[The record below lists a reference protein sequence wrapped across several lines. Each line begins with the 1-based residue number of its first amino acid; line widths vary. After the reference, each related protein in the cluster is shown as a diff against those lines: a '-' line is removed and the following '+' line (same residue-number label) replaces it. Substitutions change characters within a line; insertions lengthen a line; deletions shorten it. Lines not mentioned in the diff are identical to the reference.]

1 MLQMR
6 TAARM
11 RPHAV
16 DSSELSSF
24 RTQTLGRKHY
34 LPRDPRLGGLLLALC
49 DLAVF
54 AAVMALVVM
63 LLAPSSAALFSTSW
77 PHFAVTSVLSF
88 IVAHSLARSYDLEGA
103 THESLFDF
111 VIKPAVLTCAATTLS
126 YVVEVWLGHSA
137 VDGGLALGTAQF
149 SAQFSPEHYVIVFA
163 TLAMAGERLLGYEL
177 LNRWQAAGH
186 LSTSVVV
193 FGADSIGQRL
203 VKVVREE
210 YADSVEIV
218 GIFDDR
224 VQRVPG
230 QVQGIAVEGGLESL
244 IEFVK
249 SAPAVDKVL
258 IALPM
263 SAEGR
268 ILQLLTKLRSL
279 AVDVAL
285 VPDFVGMRLDKQIA
299 RDGYPPVL
307 SVLRKPQSDLDWLA
321 KRSFDFVASLAL
333 LIALSPLLALTAL
346 AIRLDSPGPIL
357 FRQPRLGLNNK
368 EFNVLK
374 YRSMYVE
381 QSDLAARE
389 QTKRN
394 DPRVTRV
401 GAWLRRL
408 SIDEL
413 PQLFNVLAGE
423 MSLVGPRPH
432 ALGMQVKD
440 RLCDEI
446 VREYAVRHRM
456 RPGITGWAQ
465 VRGLRGAVEEPAL
478 LEARVHHDIYYI
490 DNWSFLFDL
499 RILMMTVVEL
509 VRPRNAF

>member
-11 RPHAV
+11 RPRAV

-24 RTQTLGRKHY
+24 RTQTLVRRHY
-34 LPRDPRLGGLLLALC
+34 LPRDPRLGGFLLALC

-54 AAVMALVVM
+54 ATVIALIAM
-63 LLAPSSAALFSTSW
+63 LLAPGETSLFATSW
-77 PHFAVTSVLSF
+77 PHFALTSVLGF
-88 IVAHSLARSYDLEGA
+88 IVAHCLAGSYALTRPVHA
-103 THESLFDF
+103 SLFDF
-111 VIKPAVLTCAATTLS
+111 VVKPAVLTCAAATFS
-126 YVVEVWLGHSA
+126 YVVETWLGQSA
-137 VDGGLALGTAQF
+137 VEGTLAF
-149 SAQFSPEHYVIVFA
+149 SVGQLSPEHYVIVFA
-163 TLAMAGERLLGYEL
+163 TLAIAGERLLGYGL

-186 LSTSVVV
+186 LSAKVVV
-193 FGADSIGQRL
+193 FGADTIGQRL

-210 YADSVEIV
+210 YADKVDIV

-224 VQRVPG
+224 AQRTPAQIQGVP
-230 QVQGIAVEGGLESL
+230 VEGGIDALL
-244 IEFVK
+244 DFVK
-249 SAPAVDKVL
+249 SAPLVDKVL

-268 ILQLLTKLRSL
+268 ILELLTKLRSV

-285 VPDFVGMRLDKQIA
+285 VPDFVGMRLERQFV
-299 RDGYPPVL
+299 RDGEPPL
-307 SVLRKPQSDLDWLA
+307 LRVLRKPQSELDWFL
-321 KRSFDFVASLAL
+321 KRSFDFITSLAL
-333 LIALSPLLALTAL
+333 LVALSPLLALTAL

-357 FRQPRLGLNNK
+357 FRQPRLGLNNE

-374 YRSMYVE
+374 FRSMYVE
-381 QSDLAARE
+381 QSDVAARE

-394 DPRVTRV
+394 DARVTRV
-401 GAWLRRL
+401 GIWLRRL

-413 PQLFNVLAGE
+413 PQLFNVLAGD

-465 VRGLRGAVEEPAL
+465 VRGLRGAVDEPAL
-478 LEARVHHDIYYI
+478 LEARVNHDLYYI
-490 DNWSFLFDL
+490 DNWSFFFDL
-499 RILMMTVVEL
+499 RILMMTVIEL
-509 VRPRNAF
+509 IRPRNAF

>member
-1 MLQMR
+1 
-6 TAARM
+6 M
-11 RPHAV
+11 RPRAV
-16 DSSELSSF
+16 DSAELSSF
-24 RTQTLGRKHY
+24 RSQTLARKHY
-34 LPRDPRLGGLLLALC
+34 IPRDRQLGGLLLALC

-54 AAVMALVVM
+54 AAVMALVAM
-63 LLAPSSAALFSTSW
+63 LFAPAGTTLFATSW

-88 IVAHSLARSYDLEGA
+88 IVAHCLARSYDLDGA
-103 THESLFDF
+103 VHASLFDF
-111 VIKPAVLTCAATTLS
+111 VIKPAVLTCVATTFS
-126 YVVEVWLGHSA
+126 YVVETSLGRSA
-137 VDGGLALGTAQF
+137 VDGGLTVMSGQL
-149 SAQFSPEHYVIVFA
+149 SPEHYVIVFA
-163 TLAMAGERLLGYEL
+163 TLAMAGERLLGYGL

-186 LSTSVVV
+186 FSTSVVV

-224 VQRVPG
+224 IRRVPG
-230 QVQGIAVEGGLESL
+230 QVQGIAVEGDVEAL

-249 SAPAVDKVL
+249 SAPSVDKVL

-299 RDGYPPVL
+299 HDSHPPIL
-307 SVLRKPQSDLDWLA
+307 SVLRKPQSEIDWLV
-321 KRSFDFVASLAL
+321 KRSFDFVASLFL
-333 LIALSPLLALTAL
+333 LIALSPVLALTAL

-357 FRQPRLGLNNK
+357 FRQPRLGLNNN

-374 YRSMYVE
+374 FRSMYVE
-381 QSDLAARE
+381 RSDVEARE

-394 DPRVTRV
+394 DARVTRV
-401 GAWLRRL
+401 GVWLRRL

-413 PQLFNVLAGE
+413 PQLFNVLAGA

-465 VRGLRGAVEEPAL
+465 VRGLRGAVDEPAL
-478 LEARVHHDIYYI
+478 LEARVNHDIYYI
-490 DNWSFLFDL
+490 DNWSFFFDL
-499 RILMMTVVEL
+499 RILVMTVIEL
-509 VRPRNAF
+509 IRPRNAF

>member
-6 TAARM
+6 AAARM
-11 RPHAV
+11 RPRAV

-24 RTQTLGRKHY
+24 RTHTLARKHF
-34 LPRDPRLGGLLLALC
+34 LPRDPRLGGFLLALC
-49 DLAVF
+49 DLAIF
-54 AAVMALVVM
+54 AAVMVLIAM
-63 LLAPSSAALFSTSW
+63 LHASGGAAAFSTSW
-77 PHFAVTSVLSF
+77 PHFALTSVLSF
-88 IVAHSLARSYDLEGA
+88 IVAHSLARSYDLAGA
-103 THESLFDF
+103 VHASLFDF
-111 VIKPAVLTCAATTLS
+111 VVKPAVLTCAATAFS
-126 YVVEVWLGHSA
+126 YVVEAWLGRSGVEGA
-137 VDGGLALGTAQF
+137 FAF
-149 SAQFSPEHYVIVFA
+149 SVGQLSPEHYVIVFA
-163 TLAMAGERLLGYEL
+163 TLAIAGERLLGYGL

-186 LSTSVVV
+186 LSSGVVV
-193 FGADSIGQRL
+193 FGADTIGQRL

-210 YADSVEIV
+210 YAESVDIV

-224 VQRVPG
+224 DQRVPAH
-230 QVQGIAVEGGLESL
+230 VQGIPVEGGLEAL

-249 SAPAVDKVL
+249 STPSVDKVL

-268 ILQLLTKLRSL
+268 ILQLLTRLRSL

-285 VPDFVGMRLDKQIA
+285 VPDFVGMRLDRQFV
-299 RDGYPPVL
+299 RDGQPPLL
-307 SVLRKPQSDLDWLA
+307 SVLRKPQSEFDWFL
-321 KRSFDFVASLAL
+321 KRSFDFITSLIL

-346 AIRLDSPGPIL
+346 AIRLDSRGPIL

-374 YRSMYVE
+374 FRSMYIE

-394 DPRVTRV
+394 DSRVTRV

-413 PQLFNVLAGE
+413 PQLFNVLNGD

-465 VRGLRGAVEEPAL
+465 VRGLRGAVDEPAL
-478 LEARVHHDIYYI
+478 LEARVNHDLYYI

-499 RILMMTVVEL
+499 RILGMTVIEL
-509 VRPRNAF
+509 IRPRNAF

>member
-24 RTQTLGRKHY
+24 RTQTLARKHY
-34 LPRDPRLGGLLLALC
+34 LPRDPRLGGILLALC

-54 AAVMALVVM
+54 AAIMALVAM
-63 LLAPSSAALFSTSW
+63 LLAPSAELFATSW
-77 PHFAVTSVLSF
+77 PHFALTSVLSF

-103 THESLFDF
+103 VHASLFDF
-111 VIKPAVLTCAATTLS
+111 VIKPAVLTCAATTFS
-126 YVVEVWLGHSA
+126 YGVEAWLGHSA
-137 VDGGLALGTAQF
+137 GGAASGLAQL
-149 SAQFSPEHYVIVFA
+149 SPEHYVIVFA
-163 TLAMAGERLLGYEL
+163 TLAMAGERLLGYGL

-193 FGADSIGQRL
+193 FGADTIGQRL
-203 VKVVREE
+203 VKVVRED
-210 YADSVEIV
+210 YPDSVSVV
-218 GIFDDR
+218 GVFDDR

-230 QVQGIAVEGGLESL
+230 HVQGIPVDGGIDAL

-249 SAPAVDKVL
+249 ATPAVDKVL

-299 RDGYPPVL
+299 RDGTPPIL
-307 SVLRKPQSDLDWLA
+307 SVLRKPQSELDWLV
-321 KRSFDFVASLAL
+321 KRSFDFATSLGL

-374 YRSMYVE
+374 FRSMYVE
-381 QSDLAARE
+381 QSDLEARE

-394 DPRVTRV
+394 DARVTRV

-413 PQLFNVLAGE
+413 PQLFNVLAGD

-465 VRGLRGAVEEPAL
+465 VRGLRGAVDEPAL

-490 DNWSFLFDL
+490 DNWSFFFDL
-499 RILMMTVVEL
+499 RILVMTVVEV

>member
-11 RPHAV
+11 RPRAV

-24 RTQTLGRKHY
+24 RTQSLGRKLY

-54 AAVMALVVM
+54 AAVMALVAM
-63 LLAPSSAALFSTSW
+63 LLAPTGVPLFSTSW
-77 PHFAVTSVLSF
+77 PHFAVTGVLSF
-88 IVAHSLARSYDLEGA
+88 IVAHALARSYDLERGVHA
-103 THESLFDF
+103 SVFDF
-111 VIKPAVLTCAATTLS
+111 VIKPAVLTCAATTFS
-126 YVVEVWLGHSA
+126 YVVEAWVGKSA
-137 VDGGLALGTAQF
+137 AGIELSIGAGQL
-149 SAQFSPEHYVIVFA
+149 SPEHYVIVFA
-163 TLAMAGERLLGYEL
+163 TLAMAGERLLGYGL

-203 VKVVREE
+203 VKVVRED
-210 YADSVEIV
+210 YADSVQIV

-230 QVQGIAVEGGLESL
+230 QVHGIAVEGGLESL

-299 RDGYPPVL
+299 HDGYPPIL
-307 SVLRKPQSDLDWLA
+307 SVLRKPQSELDWLV
-321 KRSFDFVASLAL
+321 KRGFDFVASLGL

-368 EFNVLK
+368 EFDVLK
-374 YRSMYVE
+374 FRSMYVE
-381 QSDLAARE
+381 QSDIEARE

-394 DPRVTRV
+394 DARITRV

-413 PQLFNVLAGE
+413 PQLFNVLVGD

-432 ALGMQVKD
+432 ARGMQVKD

-465 VRGLRGAVEEPAL
+465 VRGLRGAVDEPAL
-478 LEARVHHDIYYI
+478 LEARVNHDIYYI
-490 DNWSFLFDL
+490 DNWSFFFDL
-499 RILMMTVVEL
+499 RILVMTVVEL

>member
-24 RTQTLGRKHY
+24 RTQTLARKHY
-34 LPRDPRLGGLLLALC
+34 LPRDPRLGGILLALC

-54 AAVMALVVM
+54 AAVVALVAM
-63 LLAPSSAALFSTSW
+63 LLAPMSTDLFSTSW

-103 THESLFDF
+103 AHASLFDF
-111 VIKPAVLTCAATTLS
+111 VIKPAVLTCAATTFS
-126 YVVEVWLGHSA
+126 YGVEAWIGHSA
-137 VDGGLALGTAQF
+137 VDGGAAFNFAQL
-149 SAQFSPEHYVIVFA
+149 SPEHYVIVFP
-163 TLAMAGERLLGYEL
+163 TLAMAGERLLGYGL

-193 FGADSIGQRL
+193 FGADAIGQRL

-210 YADSVEIV
+210 YAESVSIV

-224 VQRVPG
+224 AQRVPG
-230 QVQGIAVEGGLESL
+230 HVLGTPVDGGLGAL

-249 SAPAVDKVL
+249 ATPAVDKVL

-299 RDGYPPVL
+299 RDDSPPIL
-307 SVLRKPQSDLDWLA
+307 SVLRKPQSELDWLV
-321 KRSFDFVASLAL
+321 KRSFDFATSLAL

-346 AIRLDSPGPIL
+346 AIRLDSTGPIL

-374 YRSMYVE
+374 FRSMYVE
-381 QSDLAARE
+381 QSDLEARE

-394 DPRVTRV
+394 DARVTRV

-413 PQLFNVLAGE
+413 PQLFNVLAGD

-432 ALGMQVKD
+432 ALGMQVND

-446 VREYAVRHRM
+446 VHEYAVRHRM

-465 VRGLRGAVEEPAL
+465 VRGLRGAVDEPEL
-478 LEARVHHDIYYI
+478 LEARVNHDIYYI
-490 DNWSFLFDL
+490 DNWSFSFDL
-499 RILMMTVVEL
+499 RILVMTVIEL
-509 VRPRNAF
+509 IRPRNAF

>member
-6 TAARM
+6 TAPRM
-11 RPHAV
+11 RPHGV
-16 DSSELSSF
+16 DQPDLTSF
-24 RTQTLGRKHY
+24 QSQSFARKHY
-34 LPRDPRLGGLLLALC
+34 IPRDPRLGGFLLALC
-49 DLAVF
+49 DLTVF
-54 AAVMALVVM
+54 AAVMAAVAM
-63 LLAPSSAALFSTSW
+63 LLAHSASSPIATSW
-77 PHFAVTSVLSF
+77 PHFAVTSALSF
-88 IVAHSLARSYDLEGA
+88 IVAHTLARSYDFGA
-103 THESLFDF
+103 AGHAPHRSVFEF
-111 VIKPAVLTCAATTLS
+111 VMRPALLTCAATTFAYL
-126 YVVEVWLGHSA
+126 VETTIGR
-137 VDGGLALGTAQF
+137 GGLAEATAVMPVEL
-149 SAQFSPEHYVIVFA
+149 SPEHYVIVLA
-163 TLAMAGERLLGYEL
+163 TLAIAGERLLGYGL

-193 FGADSIGQRL
+193 FGADAIGQRL

-210 YADSVEIV
+210 YADSVNIRGV
-218 GIFDDR
+218 FDDR
-224 VQRVPG
+224 LRRVPKLVHG
-230 QVQGIAVEGGLESL
+230 MPVNGGLESL
-244 IEFVK
+244 IEFVQAFP
-249 SAPAVDKVL
+249 SVDKVL

-285 VPDFVGMRLDKQIA
+285 VPDFVGMPLDKQIS
-299 RDGYPPVL
+299 RGGYPPIL
-307 SVLRKPQSDLDWLA
+307 SVLRKPQSDFDWLI
-321 KRSFDFVASLAL
+321 KRGFDFVASFGL
-333 LIALSPLLALTAL
+333 LLALSPVFVVTAL

-368 EFNVLK
+368 EFDVLK
-374 YRSMYVE
+374 FRSMYVDR
-381 QSDLAARE
+381 SDLEARE

-394 DPRVTRV
+394 DARVTRV

-413 PQLFNVLAGE
+413 PQLLNVLAGD

-456 RPGITGWAQ
+456 KPGITGWAQ
-465 VRGLRGAVEEPAL
+465 VRGLRGAIDEPAL

-499 RILMMTVVEL
+499 RILVMTVVEL
-509 VRPRNAF
+509 LRPRNAF

>member
-6 TAARM
+6 TADRM

-16 DSSELSSF
+16 DSSDLSSF
-24 RTQTLGRKHY
+24 RSQTLARKHY

-49 DLAVF
+49 DLAIF
-54 AAVMALVVM
+54 ASVMAVVAMLVP
-63 LLAPSSAALFSTSW
+63 PSSRAVFSISW
-77 PHFAVTSVLSF
+77 PHFALTSALSF
-88 IVAHSLARSYDLEGA
+88 VVAHSLARSYDLEGA
-103 THESLFDF
+103 VHTSLFDF
-111 VIKPAVLTCAATTLS
+111 VIKPAVLTCAATTFS
-126 YVVEVWLGHSA
+126 FMVEAWLGRSS
-137 VDGGLALGTAQF
+137 VDSGQALGVGQL
-149 SAQFSPEHYVIVFA
+149 SAQSYVIVFA
-163 TLAMAGERLLGYEL
+163 TLAIAGERLLGYGL

-193 FGADSIGQRL
+193 FGADAIGQRL
-203 VKVVREE
+203 VNVVRQE
-210 YADSVEIV
+210 YAESVEIV

-224 VQRVPG
+224 VDRVPG
-230 QVQGIAVEGGLESL
+230 QVHGTPVEGGLESL

-249 SAPAVDKVL
+249 STPSVDKVL

-285 VPDFVGMRLDKQIA
+285 VPDFVGTPLGKQIA
-299 RDGYPPVL
+299 HDGHPPIF
-307 SVLRKPQSDLDWLA
+307 SVLRKPQSELDWLV
-321 KRSFDFVASLAL
+321 KRSFDFVTSLVL

-374 YRSMYVE
+374 FRSMYIE
-381 QSDLAARE
+381 QSDLEARK

-394 DPRVTRV
+394 DARVTRV

-413 PQLFNVLAGE
+413 PQLFNVVAGD

-465 VRGLRGAVEEPAL
+465 VSGLRGAVDEPAL
-478 LEARVHHDIYYI
+478 LEARVNYDIYYI
-490 DNWSFLFDL
+490 DNWSFFFDL
-499 RILMMTVVEL
+499 RILVMTVVAL

>member
-1 MLQMR
+1 
-6 TAARM
+6 M
-11 RPHAV
+11 RPRAV
-16 DSSELSSF
+16 DSSELSF
-24 RTQTLGRKHY
+24 LRTQTLGRKHY
-34 LPRDPRLGGLLLALC
+34 LPRDPRLGGILLALC

-54 AAVMALVVM
+54 AAVMALVAM
-63 LLAPSSAALFSTSW
+63 LLAPTSTPLFATSW
-77 PHFAVTSVLSF
+77 PHFAVTSMLSF
-88 IVAHSLARSYDLEGA
+88 IVAHSLARSYDLDGPV
-103 THESLFDF
+103 HSSLFDF
-111 VIKPAVLTCAATTLS
+111 VIKPATLTCAAITFS
-126 YVVEVWLGHSA
+126 YAVESSLGHST
-137 VDGGLALGTAQF
+137 VG
-149 SAQFSPEHYVIVFA
+149 SATSISAADLSPEHYVIVFA
-163 TLAMAGERLLGYEL
+163 TLAMAGERLLGYGL
-177 LNRWQAAGH
+177 VNRWQAAGH
-186 LSTSVVV
+186 FSTSVVV
-193 FGADSIGQRL
+193 FGADAIGQRL

-249 SAPAVDKVL
+249 AAPAVDKVL

-285 VPDFVGMRLDKQIA
+285 VPDFVGLRLDKQIA
-299 RDGYPPVL
+299 RDGHPPLL
-307 SVLRKPQSDLDWLA
+307 SVLRKPQSDIDWLV
-321 KRSFDFVASLAL
+321 KRSFDFVASLVL
-333 LIALSPLLALTAL
+333 LIALSPFLALTAL

-374 YRSMYVE
+374 FRSMYVE
-381 QSDLAARE
+381 QSDLEARE

-394 DPRVTRV
+394 DSRVTRV

-413 PQLFNVLAGE
+413 PQLFNVLAGD

-446 VREYAVRHRM
+446 VHEYAVRHRM

-465 VRGLRGAVEEPAL
+465 VRGLRGAVDEPAL

-490 DNWSFLFDL
+490 DNWSFFFDL
-499 RILMMTVVEL
+499 RILVMTVVEV

>member
-24 RTQTLGRKHY
+24 RTQAPARKHY
-34 LPRDPRLGGLLLALC
+34 LPRDPRLGGLLLAAC

-54 AAVMALVVM
+54 ASVMALVAM
-63 LLAPSSAALFSTSW
+63 LLAPGNAKLFSTSW
-77 PHFAVTSVLSF
+77 PHFALTSVLSF
-88 IVAHSLARSYDLEGA
+88 IVAHSLARSYDLSGA
-103 THESLFDF
+103 VHASLFDF
-111 VIKPAVLTCAATTLS
+111 VIKPAALTCAAATFS
-126 YVVEVWLGHSA
+126 YAVEAWLGNSA
-137 VDGGLALGTAQF
+137 VGHELASIGKQL
-149 SAQFSPEHYVIVFA
+149 SPEHYVIVFG
-163 TLAMAGERLLGYEL
+163 TLAMAGERLLGYGL

-186 LSTSVVV
+186 LSTSVAV
-193 FGADSIGQRL
+193 FGADAIGQRL
-203 VKVVREE
+203 VKVVRED

-224 VQRVPG
+224 ARRTPSH
-230 QVQGIAVEGGLESL
+230 VQGIPVEGGLDAL

-249 SAPAVDKVL
+249 STPIDKVL

-285 VPDFVGMRLDKQIA
+285 VPDCVGMRLGKQFV
-299 RDGYPPVL
+299 REGQPPLL
-307 SVLRKPQSDLDWLA
+307 SVLRKPQSEFDWFL
-321 KRSFDFVASLAL
+321 KRSFDFTTALILLMALA
-333 LIALSPLLALTAL
+333 PVLAVTAL

-374 YRSMYVE
+374 FRSMYVDR
-381 QSDLAARE
+381 SDFEARE
-389 QTKRN
+389 QTKR
-394 DPRVTRV
+394 DDARVTRV

-413 PQLFNVLAGE
+413 PQLFNVLAGD

-465 VRGLRGAVEEPAL
+465 VRGLRGAVDEPAL
-478 LEARVHHDIYYI
+478 LEARVNHDIYYI

-499 RILMMTVVEL
+499 RILMMTVVE
-509 VRPRNAF
+509 VIRPRNAF

>member
-6 TAARM
+6 TAAET
-11 RPHAV
+11 RPRAV
-16 DSSELSSF
+16 GSSELGSF

-34 LPRDPRLGGLLLALC
+34 IPRDRRLAGLLLALC
-49 DLAVF
+49 DLVVF
-54 AAVMALVVM
+54 SSVMALVAA
-63 LLAPSSAALFSTSW
+63 LLAPAGALLFSSSW
-77 PHFAVTSVLSF
+77 PHFAVTSLLSF
-88 IVAHSLARSYDLEGA
+88 VVAHSLARSYDIDGA
-103 THESLFDF
+103 IHTSLFDF
-111 VIKPAVLTCAATTLS
+111 VIRPAVLTCAATTFS
-126 YVVEVWLGHSA
+126 YLVESSLGGSA
-137 VDGGLALGTAQF
+137 AGNGMTAGPGQL
-149 SAQFSPEHYVIVFA
+149 SPEHYVIVFA
-163 TLAMAGERLLGYEL
+163 TLAIAGERLLGYGL

-186 LSTSVVV
+186 FSTSVVV
-193 FGADSIGQRL
+193 FGADAIGQRL
-203 VKVVREE
+203 VKVVRYE

-218 GIFDDR
+218 GVFDDR
-224 VQRVPG
+224 IRRAPP
-230 QVQGIAVEGGLESL
+230 QVQGIPVEGGLESL
-244 IEFVK
+244 VEFVK
-249 SAPAVDKVL
+249 AVPSVDKVL

-268 ILQLLTKLRSL
+268 ILQLLTRLRSL

-285 VPDFVGMRLDKQIA
+285 VPDFVGMRLDKQIV
-299 RDGYPPVL
+299 REGHPPIL
-307 SVLRKPQSDLDWLA
+307 SVLRKPQSDLDWMV
-321 KRSFDFVASLAL
+321 KRGFDFIASLLL
-333 LIALSPLLALTAL
+333 LIALSPVFALTAL
-346 AIRLDSPGPIL
+346 AIRVDSAGPIL

-374 YRSMYVE
+374 FRSMYVE
-381 QSDLAARE
+381 RSDLEARE

-394 DPRVTRV
+394 DSRVTRV

-413 PQLFNVLAGE
+413 PQLFNVLAGD

-432 ALGMQVKD
+432 ALGMQVKN

-465 VRGLRGAVEEPAL
+465 VRGLRGAVDEPAL

-490 DNWSFLFDL
+490 DNWSFFFDL
-499 RILMMTVVEL
+499 RILVMTVIAL

>member
-1 MLQMR
+1 MGVV
-6 TAARM
+6 AALLT
-11 RPHAV
+11 PT
-16 DSSELSSF
+16 DEL
-24 RTQTLGRKHY
+24 
-34 LPRDPRLGGLLLALC
+34 
-49 DLAVF
+49 
-54 AAVMALVVM
+54 
-63 LLAPSSAALFSTSW
+63 LFSTAW
-77 PHFAVTSVLSF
+77 PHYAVTSILSF
-88 IVAHSLARSYDLEGA
+88 IVAHTLARSYGLEGVSHA
-103 THESLFDF
+103 SLYDF
-111 VIKPAVLTCAATTLS
+111 VIKPAVLTCAAATFS
-126 YVVEVWLGHSA
+126 YIVETSLGRSA
-137 VDGGLALGTAQF
+137 VGNEALIATGRL
-149 SAQFSPEHYVIVFA
+149 SPEHYVIVFA
-163 TLAMAGERLLGYEL
+163 TLAIMGERLVGYGL

-186 LSTSVVV
+186 FSTSVVV
-193 FGADSIGQRL
+193 FGADAIGQRL

-210 YADSVEIV
+210 YADSVDIL

-224 VQRVPG
+224 IQRVPG
-230 QVQGIAVEGGLESL
+230 QVQGIPVEGGIESL

-249 SAPAVDKVL
+249 TVPSIDKVL

-263 SAEGR
+263 GAEER
-268 ILQLLTKLRSL
+268 ILQLLTRLRSL

-285 VPDFVGMRLDKQIA
+285 VPDFIGMRLDKQIA
-299 RDGYPPVL
+299 RDGQPPIL
-307 SVLRKPQSDLDWLA
+307 SVLRKPQSEFDWLV
-321 KRSFDFVASLAL
+321 KRSFDFAASLVL
-333 LIALSPLLALTAL
+333 LIALSPLLAVTAL

-374 YRSMYVE
+374 FRSMYVE
-381 QSDLAARE
+381 RSDLEARE

-394 DPRVTRV
+394 DARVTRV

-413 PQLFNVLAGE
+413 PQLFNVLAGD

-456 RPGITGWAQ
+456 KPGITGWAQ
-465 VRGLRGAVEEPAL
+465 VRGLRGAVDEPAL

-499 RILMMTVVEL
+499 RILVMTVVEL

>member
-11 RPHAV
+11 RPRAV
-16 DSSELSSF
+16 DSSELSSL
-24 RTQTLGRKHY
+24 RTHTPVRKHY
-34 LPRDPRLGGLLLALC
+34 LPRDPRLGGILLALC

-54 AAVMALVVM
+54 AAVMALVAM
-63 LLAPSSAALFSTSW
+63 LLAPASADLFSTSW
-77 PHFAVTSVLSF
+77 PHFTLTSVLSF
-88 IVAHSLARSYDLEGA
+88 IVAHSLARSYDLAGA
-103 THESLFDF
+103 AHTSLFDF
-111 VIKPAVLTCAATTLS
+111 VIKPAVLTCAATTFS
-126 YVVEVWLGHSA
+126 YGVEAWLGHSA
-137 VDGGLALGTAQF
+137 VDGQTMFTVAQLA
-149 SAQFSPEHYVIVFA
+149 PEHYVIVFA
-163 TLAMAGERLLGYEL
+163 VLAIVGERLLGYGL

-193 FGADSIGQRL
+193 FGADAIGQRL
-203 VKVVREE
+203 VKLVRED
-210 YADSVEIV
+210 YADSVSVV

-224 VQRVPG
+224 MQRVPSH
-230 QVQGIAVEGGLESL
+230 VQGIAVEGGLDAL
-244 IEFVK
+244 VEFVK
-249 SAPAVDKVL
+249 STPAVDKVL

-299 RDGYPPVL
+299 CDGSPPIL
-307 SVLRKPQSDLDWLA
+307 SVLRKPQSELDWLM
-321 KRSFDFVASLAL
+321 KRSFDFVTSFAL
-333 LIALSPLLALTAL
+333 LVALSPLLALTAL

-374 YRSMYVE
+374 FRSMFVE
-381 QSDLAARE
+381 QADLEARK

-394 DPRVTRV
+394 DARVTRV

-413 PQLFNVLAGE
+413 PQLFNVLAGD

-465 VRGLRGAVEEPAL
+465 VRGLRGAVDDPEL
-478 LEARVHHDIYYI
+478 LEARVNHDIYYI

-499 RILMMTVVEL
+499 RILMMTVIEL
-509 VRPRNAF
+509 IRPRNAF

>member
-24 RTQTLGRKHY
+24 RTQTLARKHY
-34 LPRDPRLGGLLLALC
+34 LPRDPRLGGILLAFC

-54 AAVMALVVM
+54 AAVMMLVAM
-63 LLAPSSAALFSTSW
+63 LLAPASADLFTTSW
-77 PHFAVTSVLSF
+77 PHFALTGVLSF
-88 IVAHSLARSYDLEGA
+88 IVAHSLARSYDLTGA
-103 THESLFDF
+103 VHASLFDF
-111 VIKPAVLTCAATTLS
+111 VIKPAVLTCAATTFS
-126 YVVEVWLGHSA
+126 YGVEAWLRHSTI
-137 VDGGLALGTAQF
+137 DGAAFGLGRL
-149 SAQFSPEHYVIVFA
+149 SPEHYVIVFA
-163 TLAMAGERLLGYEL
+163 TLAMAGERLLGYGL

-193 FGADSIGQRL
+193 FGADAIGQRL
-203 VKVVREE
+203 VKVVRED
-210 YADSVEIV
+210 YADSVSVV

-224 VQRVPG
+224 VQRAPG
-230 QVQGIAVEGGLESL
+230 HVQGIPVDGGIDAL

-249 SAPAVDKVL
+249 ATPAVDKVL

-263 SAEGR
+263 GAEGR
-268 ILQLLTKLRSL
+268 ILQLLTRLRSL

-299 RDGYPPVL
+299 SDGSPPIL
-307 SVLRKPQSDLDWLA
+307 SVLRKPQSELDWLV
-321 KRSFDFVASLAL
+321 KRSFDFVTSLGL

-374 YRSMYVE
+374 FRSMYVE
-381 QSDLAARE
+381 QADLEARE

-394 DPRVTRV
+394 DSRVTRV

-413 PQLFNVLAGE
+413 PQLFNVLAGD

-446 VREYAVRHRM
+446 VHEYAVRHRM

-465 VRGLRGAVEEPAL
+465 VRGLRGAVDEPEL
-478 LEARVHHDIYYI
+478 LEARVNHDIYYI
-490 DNWSFLFDL
+490 DNWSFFFDL
-499 RILMMTVVEL
+499 RILVMTVIEL
-509 VRPRNAF
+509 IRPRNAF

>member
-6 TAARM
+6 TAAKL
-11 RPHAV
+11 RPRAV

-24 RTQTLGRKHY
+24 RTQTLARKHY
-34 LPRDPRLGGLLLALC
+34 LPRDPRLGGMLLAMC

-54 AAVMALVVM
+54 AAVMALVAM
-63 LLAPSSAALFSTSW
+63 LLAPVSADLFASSW
-77 PHFAVTSVLSF
+77 PHFALTSVLSF
-88 IVAHSLARSYDLEGA
+88 IVVHSLARSYDLEGA
-103 THESLFDF
+103 VHASLFDF
-111 VIKPAVLTCAATTLS
+111 VIKPAVLTCAATTFS
-126 YVVEVWLGHSA
+126 YGIEAWLGHSA
-137 VDGGLALGTAQF
+137 IDGGTAF
-149 SAQFSPEHYVIVFA
+149 SFAQLSPEHYVIVFA
-163 TLAMAGERLLGYEL
+163 TLAMAGERLLGYGL

-193 FGADSIGQRL
+193 FGADTIGQRL

-210 YADSVEIV
+210 YPDSVSVV
-218 GIFDDR
+218 GVFDDR
-224 VQRVPG
+224 LQRVPG
-230 QVQGIAVEGGLESL
+230 HVQGIPVEGGIDAL

-249 SAPAVDKVL
+249 AMPAVDKVL

-268 ILQLLTKLRSL
+268 ILQLLTRLRSL

-299 RDGYPPVL
+299 HVGSPPIL
-307 SVLRKPQSDLDWLA
+307 SVLRKPQSELDWLV
-321 KRSFDFVASLAL
+321 KRSFDFATSLGL

-374 YRSMYVE
+374 FRSMYVE
-381 QSDLAARE
+381 QSDLEARE

-394 DPRVTRV
+394 DVRVTRV

-413 PQLFNVLAGE
+413 PQLFNVVAGD

-465 VRGLRGAVEEPAL
+465 VRGLRGAVDEPAL
-478 LEARVHHDIYYI
+478 LEARVNHDIYYI
-490 DNWSFLFDL
+490 DNWSFFFDL
-499 RILMMTVVEL
+499 RILVMTVVEL
-509 VRPRNAF
+509 IRPRNAF

>member
-1 MLQMR
+1 
-6 TAARM
+6 M

-16 DSSELSSF
+16 DSSELSSS
-24 RTQTLGRKHY
+24 RTQTLARKHF
-34 LPRDPRLGGLLLALC
+34 LPRDPRLGALLLSLC
-49 DLAVF
+49 DLVVF
-54 AAVMALVVM
+54 AAVMALIAGLVV
-63 LLAPSSAALFSTSW
+63 PNSASAFNTSW
-77 PHFAVTSVLSF
+77 AHFAVTSVLSF
-88 IVAHSLARSYDLEGA
+88 IVAHSLARSYDIERA
-103 THESLFDF
+103 VHSSLFDF
-111 VIKPAVLTCAATTLS
+111 VIKPAVLTCLATTFA
-126 YVVEVWLGHSA
+126 YVVETSLGRSA
-137 VDGGLALGTAQF
+137 IEGDAVLGVG
-149 SAQFSPEHYVIVFA
+149 QFSPEHYVIVFA
-163 TLAMAGERLLGYEL
+163 TLAIAGERLLGYGL

-186 LSTSVVV
+186 FSTSVVV
-193 FGADSIGQRL
+193 FGADAIGQRL

-210 YADSVEIV
+210 YADSVDV
-218 GIFDDR
+218 VAIFDDR
-224 VQRVPG
+224 IQRVPAM
-230 QVQGIAVEGGLESL
+230 VQAIPVEGGLDAL
-244 IEFVK
+244 VDFVK
-249 SAPAVDKVL
+249 AAPAVDKVL

-299 RDGYPPVL
+299 RGGQPPIL
-307 SVLRKPQSDLDWLA
+307 SVLRKPQSDLDWLV
-321 KRSFDFVASLAL
+321 KRSFDFVASLVL
-333 LIALSPLLALTAL
+333 LIGLSPLLALTAL
-346 AIRLDSPGPIL
+346 AIRLDSRGPIL

-374 YRSMYVE
+374 FRSMYVE
-381 QSDLAARE
+381 QSDLEARE

-394 DPRVTRV
+394 DARVTRI
-401 GAWLRRL
+401 GTWLRRL

-413 PQLFNVLAGE
+413 PQLFNVLVGD

-446 VREYAVRHRM
+446 VHEYAVRHRM

-499 RILMMTVVEL
+499 RILLMTVFEL

>member
-24 RTQTLGRKHY
+24 RTQTSVRKHY

-54 AAVMALVVM
+54 AAVIALIAM
-63 LLAPSSAALFSTSW
+63 LLAPGGAERFSTSW
-77 PHFAVTSVLSF
+77 PHFTLTSVLAF
-88 IVAHSLARSYDLEGA
+88 IVAHSLASSYDIAGA
-103 THESLFDF
+103 VHTSLFDF
-111 VIKPAVLTCAATTLS
+111 VIKPAILTCTAVTFS
-126 YVVEVWLGHSA
+126 YMIEVWLGRSA
-137 VDGGLALGTAQF
+137 VEGEFALSIGEL
-149 SAQFSPEHYVIVFA
+149 SAEHYVIVFA
-163 TLAMAGERLLGYEL
+163 TLAMAGERLLGYGL

-186 LSTSVVV
+186 LSTNVVV
-193 FGADSIGQRL
+193 FGAETIGQRL

-210 YADSVEIV
+210 YADSVEVV

-224 VQRVPG
+224 TQRAPDHVH
-230 QVQGIAVEGGLESL
+230 GIAVEGGIDAL

-249 SAPAVDKVL
+249 STPAVDKVL

-263 SAEGR
+263 SAESR

-285 VPDFVGMRLDKQIA
+285 VPDFVGMRLERQFA
-299 RDGYPPVL
+299 RAGQPPLL
-307 SVLRKPQSDLDWLA
+307 SVLRRPQSEFDWLV
-321 KRSFDFVASLAL
+321 KRSFDFTTSLVL

-374 YRSMYVE
+374 FRSMYVE
-381 QSDLAARE
+381 KADLEARE
-389 QTKRN
+389 QTKR
-394 DPRVTRV
+394 DDARVTRV
-401 GAWLRRL
+401 GTWLRRL

-413 PQLFNVLAGE
+413 PQLFNVLAGD

-465 VRGLRGAVEEPAL
+465 VRGLRGAVDEPAL
-478 LEARVHHDIYYI
+478 LEARVNHDIYYI
-490 DNWSFLFDL
+490 DNWSFFFDL
-499 RILMMTVVEL
+499 RILMMTVIEL
-509 VRPRNAF
+509 IRPRNAF

>member
-24 RTQTLGRKHY
+24 RTQTLVRKHY

-54 AAVMALVVM
+54 AAVMALIAM

-88 IVAHSLARSYDLEGA
+88 IVVHSLAKSYDLEGA
-103 THESLFDF
+103 VHASLFDF
-111 VIKPAVLTCAATTLS
+111 VIKPAVLTCAATTFS
-126 YVVEVWLGHSA
+126 YLVETWLGRSGIG
-137 VDGGLALGTAQF
+137 GGLTRATGQL
-149 SAQFSPEHYVIVFA
+149 SPEHYVIVFA
-163 TLAMAGERLLGYEL
+163 TLAMAGERLLGYGL
-177 LNRWQAAGH
+177 INRWQAAGH

-193 FGADSIGQRL
+193 FGADAIGQRL
-203 VKVVREE
+203 VKVVRED
-210 YADSVEIV
+210 YADSVDIV

-224 VQRVPG
+224 VQRVPS
-230 QVQGIAVEGGLESL
+230 QVQGIGVEGGLESL

-249 SAPAVDKVL
+249 SAPSVDKVL

-299 RDGYPPVL
+299 RDGYPPIL
-307 SVLRKPQSDLDWLA
+307 SVLRKPQSDLDWLV
-321 KRSFDFVASLAL
+321 KRSFDFVTSLVL

-374 YRSMYVE
+374 FRSMYVE
-381 QSDLAARE
+381 QSDLEARE

-394 DPRVTRV
+394 DSRVTRI

-413 PQLFNVLAGE
+413 PQLFNVVAGD

-432 ALGMQVKD
+432 ALGMQVND

-446 VREYAVRHRM
+446 VHEYAVRHRM

-465 VRGLRGAVEEPAL
+465 VRGLRGAVDEPAL
-478 LEARVHHDIYYI
+478 LEARVNHDIYYI
-490 DNWSFLFDL
+490 DNWSFFFDL
-499 RILMMTVVEL
+499 RILMMTVIEL

>member
-24 RTQTLGRKHY
+24 RTQTLARKHY
-34 LPRDPRLGGLLLALC
+34 LPRDPRLGGILLALC

-54 AAVMALVVM
+54 AAIMALVAM
-63 LLAPSSAALFSTSW
+63 LLAPASAELFATSW
-77 PHFAVTSVLSF
+77 PHFALTSVLSF

-103 THESLFDF
+103 VHASLFDF
-111 VIKPAVLTCAATTLS
+111 VIKPAVLTCAATTFS
-126 YVVEVWLGHSA
+126 YGVEAWIGHSA
-137 VDGGLALGTAQF
+137 IKGAAFSLAQL
-149 SAQFSPEHYVIVFA
+149 SPEHYVIVFA
-163 TLAMAGERLLGYEL
+163 TLAMAGERLLGYGL

-193 FGADSIGQRL
+193 FGADGIGQRL
-203 VKVVREE
+203 VKVVRDD
-210 YADSVEIV
+210 YPDSVSVV
-218 GIFDDR
+218 GVFDDR

-230 QVQGIAVEGGLESL
+230 HVQGIPVDGGIDALV
-244 IEFVK
+244 EFVK
-249 SAPAVDKVL
+249 ATPAVDKVL

-299 RDGYPPVL
+299 RDGTPPIL
-307 SVLRKPQSDLDWLA
+307 SVLRKPQSELDWLV
-321 KRSFDFVASLAL
+321 KRSFDFATSLGL

-374 YRSMYVE
+374 FRSMYVE
-381 QSDLAARE
+381 QSDLEARE

-394 DPRVTRV
+394 DARVTRV

-413 PQLFNVLAGE
+413 PQLFNVLAGD

-465 VRGLRGAVEEPAL
+465 VRGLRGAVDEPAL
-478 LEARVHHDIYYI
+478 LEARVNHDIYYI
-490 DNWSFLFDL
+490 DNWSFFFDL
-499 RILMMTVVEL
+499 RILVMTVVEL
-509 VRPRNAF
+509 IRPRNAF

>member
-1 MLQMR
+1 
-6 TAARM
+6 M
-11 RPHAV
+11 RPRAV

-24 RTQTLGRKHY
+24 RTQTLGRKHF

-49 DLAVF
+49 DLVVF
-54 AAVMALVVM
+54 GAVMALI
-63 LLAPSSAALFSTSW
+63 AALVAPISVPLFATSW
-77 PHFAVTSVLSF
+77 PHYAVTSILSF
-88 IVAHSLARSYDLEGA
+88 VVAHSLARSYDLEGA
-103 THESLFDF
+103 VHTSLFDF
-111 VIKPAVLTCAATTLS
+111 VIKPAVLTCLAATFA
-126 YVVEVWLGHSA
+126 YVVETSLGRSA
-137 VDGGLALGTAQF
+137 VEGGATVAIGR
-149 SAQFSPEHYVIVFA
+149 FSPEHYMIVLA
-163 TLAMAGERLLGYEL
+163 TLAMVGERLIGYGL
-177 LNRWQAAGH
+177 VNRWQAAGH
-186 LSTSVVV
+186 FSTSVVV
-193 FGADSIGQRL
+193 FGADAIGQRL

-210 YADSVEIV
+210 HADSVDIV

-224 VQRVPG
+224 IQRVPG
-230 QVQGIAVEGGLESL
+230 TVQGIAVEGGLESL
-244 IEFVK
+244 IDFVK
-249 SAPAVDKVL
+249 AEPSIDKVL

-299 RDGYPPVL
+299 RKGHPPIL
-307 SVLRKPQSDLDWLA
+307 SVLRKPQSDLDWLV
-321 KRSFDFVASLAL
+321 KRSFDFAASLAL
-333 LIALSPLLALTAL
+333 LIGLSPFLALTAL

-374 YRSMYVE
+374 FRSMYVE
-381 QSDLAARE
+381 QSDVEARE

-394 DPRVTRV
+394 DARVTRV

-413 PQLFNVLAGE
+413 PQLFNVLAGD

-446 VREYAVRHRM
+446 VHEYAVRHRM

-465 VRGLRGAVEEPAL
+465 VRGLRGAVDEPAL

-490 DNWSFLFDL
+490 DNWSFVFDL
-499 RILMMTVVEL
+499 RILVMTVVEL

>member
-24 RTQTLGRKHY
+24 RTQTLARKHY
-34 LPRDPRLGGLLLALC
+34 LPRDPRLGGILLALC

-54 AAVMALVVM
+54 AAVMMLVAM
-63 LLAPSSAALFSTSW
+63 LLAPASADLFTTSW
-77 PHFAVTSVLSF
+77 PHFALTGVLSF
-88 IVAHSLARSYDLEGA
+88 IVVHSLARSYDLTGA
-103 THESLFDF
+103 VHASLFDF
-111 VIKPAVLTCAATTLS
+111 VIKPAVLTCAATTFS
-126 YVVEVWLGHSA
+126 YAVEAWLRHST
-137 VDGGLALGTAQF
+137 VDGAAIDVGQL
-149 SAQFSPEHYVIVFA
+149 SPEHYVIVFA
-163 TLAMAGERLLGYEL
+163 TLAMAGERLLGYGL

-193 FGADSIGQRL
+193 FGADTIGQRL
-203 VKVVREE
+203 VKLVRED
-210 YADSVEIV
+210 YADSVSVV
-218 GIFDDR
+218 GVFDDR
-224 VQRVPG
+224 VQRSPG
-230 QVQGIAVEGGLESL
+230 HVQGIPVDGGLDAL

-268 ILQLLTKLRSL
+268 ILQLLTRLRSL

-299 RDGYPPVL
+299 RDGSPPIV
-307 SVLRKPQSDLDWLA
+307 SVLRKPQSELDWLV
-321 KRSFDFVASLAL
+321 KRSFDFVISLGL

-346 AIRLDSPGPIL
+346 AIRLDSQGPVL

-374 YRSMYVE
+374 FRSMYVE
-381 QSDLAARE
+381 QSDLEARE

-394 DPRVTRV
+394 DARVTRV

-413 PQLFNVLAGE
+413 PQLLNVLTGD

-465 VRGLRGAVEEPAL
+465 VRGLRGAVDEPEL
-478 LEARVHHDIYYI
+478 LEARVNHDIYYI
-490 DNWSFLFDL
+490 DNWSFFFDL
-499 RILMMTVVEL
+499 RILVMTVVEL
-509 VRPRNAF
+509 IRPRNAF

>member
-1 MLQMR
+1 
-6 TAARM
+6 
-11 RPHAV
+11 
-16 DSSELSSF
+16 
-24 RTQTLGRKHY
+24 
-34 LPRDPRLGGLLLALC
+34 
-49 DLAVF
+49 
-54 AAVMALVVM
+54 MALVAA
-63 LLAPSSAALFSTSW
+63 LLAPAGALLFSTSW
-77 PHFAVTSVLSF
+77 PHFAVTGLLSF
-88 IVAHSLARSYDLEGA
+88 IVAHSLARSYDLDGA
-103 THESLFDF
+103 VHTSLFDF
-111 VIKPAVLTCAATTLS
+111 VIRPAVLTCAATIFS
-126 YVVEVWLGHSA
+126 YLVESSLGGSA
-137 VDGGLALGTAQF
+137 AGTGMPASLGQL
-149 SAQFSPEHYVIVFA
+149 SPEHYVIVFA
-163 TLAMAGERLLGYEL
+163 TLAMAGERLLGYGL

-186 LSTSVVV
+186 FSTSVVV
-193 FGADSIGQRL
+193 FGADAIGQRL
-203 VKVVREE
+203 VSVVRDE

-218 GIFDDR
+218 GVFDDR
-224 VQRVPG
+224 IRRAPA
-230 QVQGIAVEGGLESL
+230 QVQGIPVEGGLESL
-244 IEFVK
+244 VEFVK
-249 SAPAVDKVL
+249 AVPSVDKVL

-285 VPDFVGMRLDKQIA
+285 VPDFVGMRLDKQIV
-299 RDGYPPVL
+299 REGHPPIL
-307 SVLRKPQSDLDWLA
+307 SVLRKPQSDLDWLV
-321 KRSFDFVASLAL
+321 KRGFDFIASLLL
-333 LIALSPLLALTAL
+333 LIALSPVFALTAL
-346 AIRLDSPGPIL
+346 AIRVDSAGPIL

-374 YRSMYVE
+374 FRSMYVE
-381 QSDLAARE
+381 RSDLEARE

-394 DPRVTRV
+394 DSRVTRV

-413 PQLFNVLAGE
+413 PQLFNVLAGD

-432 ALGMQVKD
+432 ALGMQVKN

-465 VRGLRGAVEEPAL
+465 VRGFRGAVDEPAL

-490 DNWSFLFDL
+490 DNWSFFFDL
-499 RILMMTVVEL
+499 RILVMTVIEL

>member
-1 MLQMR
+1 
-6 TAARM
+6 
-11 RPHAV
+11 
-16 DSSELSSF
+16 
-24 RTQTLGRKHY
+24 
-34 LPRDPRLGGLLLALC
+34 
-49 DLAVF
+49 VF
-54 AAVMALVVM
+54 
-63 LLAPSSAALFSTSW
+63 T
-77 PHFAVTSVLSF
+77 
-88 IVAHSLARSYDLEGA
+88 
-103 THESLFDF
+103 
-111 VIKPAVLTCAATTLS
+111 
-126 YVVEVWLGHSA
+126 
-137 VDGGLALGTAQF
+137 
-149 SAQFSPEHYVIVFA
+149 
-163 TLAMAGERLLGYEL
+163 TLAMAGERLLGYGL

-193 FGADSIGQRL
+193 FGADTIGQRL
-203 VKVVREE
+203 VKVVRED
-210 YADSVEIV
+210 YADSVSVV
-218 GIFDDR
+218 GVFDDR
-224 VQRVPG
+224 LQRVPG
-230 QVQGIAVEGGLESL
+230 HVQGIPVDGGLDAL

-249 SAPAVDKVL
+249 STPAVDKVL

-299 RDGYPPVL
+299 HVGTPPIL
-307 SVLRKPQSDLDWLA
+307 SVLRRPQSELDWLV
-321 KRSFDFVASLAL
+321 KRSFDFVASLGL

-374 YRSMYVE
+374 FRSMYVE
-381 QSDLAARE
+381 QADLEARE

-394 DPRVTRV
+394 DARVTRV

-413 PQLFNVLAGE
+413 PQLFNVLGGD

-446 VREYAVRHRM
+446 VHEYAVRHRM

-465 VRGLRGAVEEPAL
+465 VRGLRGAVDEPEL
-478 LEARVHHDIYYI
+478 LEARVNHDIYYI
-490 DNWSFLFDL
+490 DNWSFFFDL
-499 RILMMTVVEL
+499 RILVMTVVEL
-509 VRPRNAF
+509 IRPRNAF

>member
-6 TAARM
+6 TASRM
-11 RPHAV
+11 RPRAV
-16 DSSELSSF
+16 ESSELSSF
-24 RTQTLGRKHY
+24 RTQSLARKHY
-34 LPRDPRLGGLLLALC
+34 LPRDPRLGGFLLALC
-49 DLAVF
+49 DLVTF
-54 AAVMALVVM
+54 ALVMALIAM
-63 LLAPSSAALFSTSW
+63 LLAPSADLLSTSW
-77 PHFAVTSVLSF
+77 PHFALTCALSF
-88 IVAHSLARSYDLEGA
+88 VVAHLLARSYDIAGA
-103 THESLFDF
+103 VRGSLFDF
-111 VIKPAVLTCAATTLS
+111 VIKPAVLTCAATTFSYIVEAWLS
-126 YVVEVWLGHSA
+126 RSA
-137 VDGGLALGTAQF
+137 VDGQ
-149 SAQFSPEHYVIVFA
+149 SAVGVGQLSPEHYVIVFS
-163 TLAMAGERLLGYEL
+163 TLAMAGERLLGYGL

-186 LSTSVVV
+186 LSACVVV
-193 FGADSIGQRL
+193 FGADAIGQRL

-210 YADSVEIV
+210 YSESVEVV

-224 VQRVPG
+224 AQRAPAHVH
-230 QVQGIAVEGGLESL
+230 GIPVEGGIDAL

-249 SAPAVDKVL
+249 SAPSVDKVL

-285 VPDFVGMRLDKQIA
+285 VPDFVGMRLARQFV
-299 RDGYPPVL
+299 RDGQPPLL
-307 SVLRKPQSDLDWLA
+307 SVLRRPQSEFDWFL
-321 KRSFDFVASLAL
+321 KRSFDFVTALIL

-346 AIRLDSPGPIL
+346 AIRLDSRGPIL

-374 YRSMYVE
+374 FRSMYVE
-381 QSDLAARE
+381 KSDLAARE

-394 DPRVTRV
+394 DSRVTRV

-413 PQLFNVLAGE
+413 PQLFNVLRGD

-432 ALGMQVKD
+432 ALGMQVKN

-465 VRGLRGAVEEPAL
+465 VRGLRGAVDEPAL
-478 LEARVHHDIYYI
+478 LEARVNHDIYYI
-490 DNWSFLFDL
+490 DNWSFVFDL
-499 RILMMTVVEL
+499 RILMMTVIEL
-509 VRPRNAF
+509 IRPRNAF

>member
-6 TAARM
+6 TAARI
-11 RPHAV
+11 RPRAV
-16 DSSELSSF
+16 DSPELNSL

-34 LPRDPRLGGLLLALC
+34 LPRDPRLGGILLALC

-54 AAVMALVVM
+54 AAVMALVAM
-63 LLAPSSAALFSTSW
+63 LLAPTSAPLFATSW

-88 IVAHSLARSYDLEGA
+88 IVAHSLARSYDLDGA
-103 THESLFDF
+103 VHSSLFDF
-111 VIKPAVLTCAATTLS
+111 VIKPAVLTCVAITFS
-126 YVVEVWLGHSA
+126 YVVETSLGRSTVGSEISIGA
-137 VDGGLALGTAQF
+137 ADL
-149 SAQFSPEHYVIVFA
+149 SPEHYVIVFA
-163 TLAMAGERLLGYEL
+163 TLAMAGERLLGYGL
-177 LNRWQAAGH
+177 VNRWQAAGH
-186 LSTSVVV
+186 FSTSVVV
-193 FGADSIGQRL
+193 FGADAIGQRL

-249 SAPAVDKVL
+249 AAPSVDKVL
-258 IALPM
+258 VALPM

-285 VPDFVGMRLDKQIA
+285 VPDFVGLRLDKQIA
-299 RDGYPPVL
+299 RDGHPPLL
-307 SVLRKPQSDLDWLA
+307 SVLRKPQSDIDWLV
-321 KRSFDFVASLAL
+321 KRSFDFVASLVL
-333 LIALSPLLALTAL
+333 LIALSPFLALTAL
-346 AIRLDSPGPIL
+346 AIRLDSSGPIL

-368 EFNVLK
+368 EFDVLK
-374 YRSMYVE
+374 FRSMYVE
-381 QSDLAARE
+381 QSDLEARE

-394 DPRVTRV
+394 DSRVTRV

-413 PQLFNVLAGE
+413 PQLFNVLAGD

-465 VRGLRGAVEEPAL
+465 VRGLRGAVDEPAL

-490 DNWSFLFDL
+490 DNWSFFFDL
-499 RILMMTVVEL
+499 RILIMTVVEV

>member
-24 RTQTLGRKHY
+24 RTQTLARKHY
-34 LPRDPRLGGLLLALC
+34 LPRDPRLGGILLAFC

-54 AAVMALVVM
+54 AAVMMLVAM
-63 LLAPSSAALFSTSW
+63 LLAPASADLFTTSW
-77 PHFAVTSVLSF
+77 PHFALTGVLSF
-88 IVAHSLARSYDLEGA
+88 IVAHSLARSYDLTGA
-103 THESLFDF
+103 VHASLFDF
-111 VIKPAVLTCAATTLS
+111 VIKPAVLTCAATAFS
-126 YVVEVWLGHSA
+126 YGVEAWLRHSTIDA
-137 VDGGLALGTAQF
+137 AAFGLGRL
-149 SAQFSPEHYVIVFA
+149 SPEHYVIVFA
-163 TLAMAGERLLGYEL
+163 TLAMAGERLLGYGL

-193 FGADSIGQRL
+193 FGADAIGQRL
-203 VKVVREE
+203 VKVVRED
-210 YADSVEIV
+210 YADSVSVV

-224 VQRVPG
+224 VQRAPG
-230 QVQGIAVEGGLESL
+230 HVQGIPVDGGIDAL

-249 SAPAVDKVL
+249 ATPAVDKVL

-263 SAEGR
+263 GAEGR
-268 ILQLLTKLRSL
+268 ILQLLTRLRSL

-299 RDGYPPVL
+299 SDGSPPIL
-307 SVLRKPQSDLDWLA
+307 SVLRKPQSELDWLV
-321 KRSFDFVASLAL
+321 KRSFDFVTSLGL

-346 AIRLDSPGPIL
+346 AIRMDSPGPIL

-374 YRSMYVE
+374 FRSMYVE
-381 QSDLAARE
+381 QADLEARE

-394 DPRVTRV
+394 DSRVTRV

-413 PQLFNVLAGE
+413 PQLFNVLAGD

-446 VREYAVRHRM
+446 VHEYAVRHRM

-465 VRGLRGAVEEPAL
+465 VRGLRGAVDEPEL
-478 LEARVHHDIYYI
+478 LEARVNHDIYYI
-490 DNWSFLFDL
+490 DNWSFFFDL
-499 RILMMTVVEL
+499 RILVMTVIEL
-509 VRPRNAF
+509 IRPRNAF